1 MDYAKYCFNLDVL
14 YFLFIYLSINYMSDN
29 NIIYTKNYINNKR
42 ISNLENKII
51 DLAEKFERIDEKL
64 DRIICFF
71 EKDIKENCD
80 KMGEHIDFVENVY
93 ENVKNP
99 LGYLCNKLSYVS
111 GRKQYSLENYDDE
124 KCDSDGRD
132 SDNEESQEAEV

>member
-29 NIIYTKNYINNKR
+29 NIIYTKNYINDKR

-80 KMGEHIDFVENVY
+80 KTQTS
-93 ENVKNP
+93 
-99 LGYLCNKLSYVS
+99 LSS
-111 GRKQYSLENYDDE
+111 HHRSINATRAIRHQHLHHHN
-124 KCDSDGRD
+124 
-132 SDNEESQEAEV
+132 Q